1 MVGLVL
7 LLLFT
12 FSMMHHS
19 FRWFY
24 RCFHDA
30 LVRMVRN
37 VNDVN
42 DSHLLSATGTV
53 VSLCAVSISGVSTRS
68 NNSNESR

>member
-12 FSMMHHS
+12 FSMMHLS
-19 FRWFY
+19 VRWFY

-30 LVRMVRN
+30 LVRTVKI
-37 VNDVN
+37 VNNAKDFAFALG
-42 DSHLLSATGTV
+42 DWCRSV
-53 VSLCAVSISGVSTRS
+53 VWCRQCY
-68 NNSNESR
+68 